1 MMEFY
6 YMMHYVIYRWYRK
19 HNEDQES
26 SMVYIIICA
35 CFLGYQCFLINLIL
49 SYVQFYGFFSNT

>member
-19 HNEDQES
+19 HNEDQDS
-26 SMVYIIICA
+26 SMVYAMSI
-35 CFLGYQCFLINLIL
+35 LGGQSLLLLIGVNH
-49 SYVQFYGFFSNT
+49 Y

>member
-26 SMVYIIICA
+26 SMVYAMSI
-35 CFLGYQCFLINLIL
+35 LGGQL
-49 SYVQFYGFFSNT
+49 SFFKYG